1 MNQGPYI
8 GIAGIT
14 SRAEIDAI
22 VDGYPDDAPPLA
34 MGVLG
39 SYKTLIQHRPN
50 KYPNR
55 YPAADEIRAIFST
68 DYRVRNVLHYSF
80 AEDDMDPPRCG
91 QTLWNELNEIRE
103 LTWPRDVWLQVNA
116 RPMIRPWHAEAIAK
130 AAEQWSGV
138 IVQVSGAAIDAWL
151 AAMGRSVGNEMRH
164 VLATLAPRG
173 LDTTLL
179 FDASGGNGV
188 PVDVERIAPLIA
200 FCHKLGWPCGVAGGL
215 SPETLPA
222 LRPLF
227 EICPLSVDTE
237 SWPRDADDRLDIGK
251 ALAFRDAARE
261 LYR

>member
-14 SRAEIDAI
+14 SRDQIDAI
-22 VDGYPDDAPPLA
+22 VDGHPDDAPPLA
-34 MGVLG
+34 MGVLA
-39 SYKTLIQHRPN
+39 SYKTAILRQPN
-50 KYPNR
+50 RYPNR
-55 YPAADEIRAIFST
+55 YPKAADIRGIFST
-68 DYRVRNVLHYSF
+68 DHRVRNVLHYSF
-80 AEDDMDPPRCG
+80 AEDDMDPPRCSG
-91 QTLWNELNEIRE
+91 RLVQELDELRE

-116 RPMIRPWHAEAIAK
+116 RPVVRPWVAEALRGV
-130 AAEQWSGV
+130 EREWGHV
-138 IVQVSGAAIDAWL
+138 IVQVSGAVIDAWL

-173 LDTTLL
+173 LNTTLL
-179 FDASGGNGV
+179 FDASGGKGV

-227 EICPLSVDTE
+227 DICPLSVDTE

-251 ALAFRDAARE
+251 AIAFRDAARE